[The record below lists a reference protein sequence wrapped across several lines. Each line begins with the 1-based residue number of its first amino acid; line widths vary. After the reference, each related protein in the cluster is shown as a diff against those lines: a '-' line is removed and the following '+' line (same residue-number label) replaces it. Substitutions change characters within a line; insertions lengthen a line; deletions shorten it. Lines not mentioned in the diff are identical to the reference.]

1 MDARVL
7 KLYGTLETETGTNL
21 WLQSFMA
28 LMCQNLTTN
37 LISSHKRPS
46 VIVKESNEEICDE

>member
-28 LMCQNLTTN
+28 LSQNLTTN

>member
-7 KLYGTLETETGTNL
+7 KLYATLETETGTNL

-28 LMCQNLTTN
+28 LSQNLTTN
-37 LISSHKRPS
+37 FISSHKRPS
-46 VIVKESNEEICDE
+46 VIVKEFNEEICDE